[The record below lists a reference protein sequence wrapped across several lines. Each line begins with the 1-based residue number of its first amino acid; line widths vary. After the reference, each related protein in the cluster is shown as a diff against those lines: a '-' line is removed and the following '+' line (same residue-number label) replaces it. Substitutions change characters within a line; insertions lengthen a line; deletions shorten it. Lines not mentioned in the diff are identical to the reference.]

1 MSIWR
6 RVGHHTRAVLE
17 RAIGTVSW
25 TAMRLLARDVSDEIA
40 TWRLLVLAPHPDD
53 ETIACGG
60 CIARVV
66 RSGEDVFV
74 AVVTDGR
81 FARHDIEA
89 SETALIREGELS
101 RAVAA
106 LGLSSS
112 QYASLGYEDDSLTAH
127 IDDLAARIA
136 DLIRAYRPTVLLS
149 SWAHDTHRDHAALG
163 RATRMATA
171 QADVL
176 LLEYVV
182 WAWSTPLRLARG
194 RLPRTTAIDAEA
206 RHGSARFTMGRPVR
220 VRTDEYL
227 STKTEALS
235 AHRSQLAPSA
245 DRLGLPSGH
254 GPLGYRFLRRFLGSS
269 EYFLAHSPRGSAR
282 MGGNLPAD
290 HVP

>member
-6 RVGHHTRAVLE
+6 RVGHHARAVLE
-17 RAIGTVSW
+17 GAIGAVSW
-25 TAMRLLARDVSDEIA
+25 TAMRLVARDVTDEI
-40 TWRLLVLAPHPDD
+40 TSCRLLVLAPHPDD

-66 RSGEDVFV
+66 RSGEDAFV
-74 AVVTDGR
+74 AVATDGR
-81 FARHDIEA
+81 FARHDIDA

-112 QYASLGYEDDSLTAH
+112 QCASLGFEDDSLTAH
-127 IDDLAARIA
+127 IDDLAARIG
-136 DLIRAYRPTVLLS
+136 DLIRTYRPTVLLS

-163 RATRMATA
+163 RATRMAAA

-194 RLPRTTAIDAEA
+194 RLSRTAPNDAET
-206 RHGSARFTMGRPVR
+206 RHRGAGSTMGRPVR
-220 VRTDEYL
+220 VRTGEYL
-227 STKTEALS
+227 RTKTEALS

-254 GPLGYRFLRRFLGSS
+254 GPLGYRFLRRFLGPS
-269 EYFLAHSPRGSAR
+269 EYFLPYGPAR
-282 MGGNLPAD
+282 LGPDGRSLR
-290 HVP
+290 